1 MKRLFLILLTAVM
14 AFSAVLPAAAREP
27 IWPSVNKQN
36 TVSTGQEV
44 KTPSPGES
52 LWAAGSTKKTENIES
67 AVSTSVQTAAPVS
80 GEEPIWTNLNSEAVK
95 SGPEHYRVLT
105 LKQDADPILIQRIR
119 TYHWNGGKGAAPG
132 TISVWEGETKLG
144 SWQAVGR
151 GGSGTPNIY
160 WEVLVDIIMYP
171 GHSYTFKVSDP
182 DSMSYNQTS
191 GNAGMFEIYGIDPAP
206 EGYIAS
212 TWSNNSSPLA
222 SLKTGSTFRMGRY
235 EQDNNINNGPE
246 SIEWQVLTV
255 QGDRALVVSKY
266 ALDFKAYNDTITEIT
281 WENASLRKWL
291 NNDFYNTAFNS
302 TEKNQIL
309 LVTNE
314 NPDNPQFG
322 IDGGNRTKDRI
333 FVLSFEEAEKYF
345 KNDQSR
351 ICEVTDYAAAAQ
363 AAAYASKGL
372 SAPPSNGNA
381 AWWLRTPGE
390 TSLKTVFVALDGSIY
405 YYGYGAMVLFNGTA
419 YTDVR
424 PAFWVKLSAAPAP
437 TPTPRSCYTVT
448 YAGNDCLAKVPTDS
462 KCYRL
467 GDLVTL
473 LFEPVEYMQGT
484 IFNGWDMDDDG
495 VADFGYYYNTFAMP
509 GYDVELK
516 AVCSRQYYD
525 YSHSQYGLSD
535 QYYDPHQYY
544 NPYNDPTLN
553 NDYYDPGTGWWY
565 DSGPSYGYY
574 YDGDG

>member
-67 AVSTSVQTAAPVS
+67 AGSTSVQTAAPVS

-151 GGSGTPNIY
+151 GENGTPNIY

-235 EQDNNINNGPE
+235 EQDNNLNNGPE

-255 QGDRALVVSKY
+255 QSDRALVVSKFV
-266 ALDFKAYNDTITEIT
+266 LDYRAFIDFGLSAV
-281 WENASLRKWL
+281 WETSSMRGWL
-291 NNDFYNTAFNS
+291 NEGFYNSAFTSEERNR
-302 TEKNQIL
+302 IL
-309 LVTNE
+309 QVRNT
-314 NPDNPQFG
+314 NPDNPEYG
-322 IDGGNRTKDRI
+322 TDGGNDTNDKI
-333 FVLSFEEAEKYF
+333 FVLSIDEAKQYF
-345 KNDQSR
+345 RTDNDR
-351 ICEVTDYAAAAQ
+351 LCKATAYAAPKVFFRESDRIDPVTSWLLRSPGFNTNTSSLVAVNGTID
-363 AAAYASKGL
+363 YTGL
-372 SAPPSNGNA
+372 PNNA
-381 AWWLRTPGE
+381 
-390 TSLKTVFVALDGSIY
+390 
-405 YYGYGAMVLFNGTA
+405 NGTA
-419 YTDVR
+419 TWFGVR
-424 PAFWVKLSAAPAP
+424 PAFWVKLSNAPAP
-437 TPTPRSCYTVT
+437 TATPRSCYTVT